1 MPTTDASGP
10 ADIEIRPLSAT
21 AAARMSAAMAEIDPW
36 RRLGITAPRLAVAL
50 NDRAPDVISKEACL
64 GGGVQGLISIRL
76 DWLFG
81 PYIRLL
87 AVLPDAQGRGIGRAL
102 ISHACHIAR
111 QRHDPNIWVCASA
124 FNHDAIS
131 FYEREGFVRIG
142 CLEELVARG
151 EDEILLRR
159 RLTGA

>member
-1 MPTTDASGP
+1 MPTTDANGP
-10 ADIEIRPLSAT
+10 TDIEIRPLSAAT
-21 AAARMSAAMAEIDPW
+21 AVHMSVAMAEIDPW
-36 RRLGITAPRLAVAL
+36 LRLGITAPRLAVAL
-50 NDRAPDVISKEACL
+50 NDRAPDVVSKEARL
-64 GGGVQGLISIRL
+64 DGIPKGLISIRL

-102 ISHACHIAR
+102 ISHACRIAE

-124 FNHDAIS
+124 FNHDALA

-142 CLEELVARG
+142 RLEELVAQG

-159 RLTGA
+159 RLRGV